1 MHAYLRVKVVL
12 VLLHNLPQT
21 LVKNCVVACIIAAA
35 PLAGALAAGAGGGPG
50 LRAVLAPCA
59 FLWLGIMFR
68 ELMMDIQVER
78 RGGDARWVANL

>member
-1 MHAYLRVKVVL
+1 M
-12 VLLHNLPQT
+12 
-21 LVKNCVVACIIAAA
+21 VACVIAAA

-68 ELMMDIQVER
+68 EIMMDIQVS
-78 RGGDARWVANL
+78 

>member
-1 MHAYLRVKVVL
+1 MPQWPPPPLP
-12 VLLHNLPQT
+12 PQT
-21 LVKNCVVACIIAAA
+21 LVKNCVVACVIAAA

-68 ELMMDIQVER
+68 EIMMDIQVGYCDTR
-78 RGGDARWVANL
+78 